1 MLHRR
6 SSNSSLPSSRKLSE
20 NKNIRQWTT
29 LFSGLIDLNERNY
42 TKSGKDCILKLHS
55 VVHSDVINASKVAST
70 TVLCLLYERS
80 LQELLLRTFP
90 VSASLIN
97 TLTEKSIDIYNV
109 IQPIMQE
116 QLEQL
121 QNKLRGLS
129 KISGIDVGV
138 TFLLI
143 SISRLDKLAG
153 RDPPTALLKQIIK
166 DTNDYVEL
174 VSLEK
179 SISNDAFVALIFSLI
194 WYASSFELKDVDI
207 SILMEKL
214 RKGYITCQMTKF
226 GKALALNAIE
236 RNVDDNIKLYVTH
249 FKKIMA
255 QQRFLLSGI
264 EDHIAKTSFP
274 MDSFSDGMMD
284 GLSDSMSIL
293 KTQESM
299 EADEDVF
306 TCESPSLVKRHSSS
320 STVATKRMEP
330 EGSSGSDEDNCNK
343 LLQKVPDSRSSSQ
356 SSSSISSLEEASER
370 SGKWAR
376 SISEEAKQ
384 IGER

>member
-1 MLHRR
+1 
-6 SSNSSLPSSRKLSE
+6 
-20 NKNIRQWTT
+20 

>member
-153 RDPPTALLKQIIK
+153 RDPPTALMKQIIK

-370 SGKWAR
+370 SEKWAR

>member
-1 MLHRR
+1 
-6 SSNSSLPSSRKLSE
+6 
-20 NKNIRQWTT
+20 

-153 RDPPTALLKQIIK
+153 RDPPTALMKQIIK

-306 TCESPSLVKRHSSS
+306 TCESPSLVKRRSSS